1 MFNIYIYTYPICTF
15 ISILL
20 MSKQTLLLSSCL
32 TEGKFLCTVNWV
44 NILPYIFSLRW
55 TYLWITFLIRDDKWS
70 CSWPI
75 SWSKKCP
82 STILKMPIPSCLRTA
97 VWIFRSSIFSVLM
110 LVLLSITLLLKTT
123 SVALTIFSIAGDG
136 STNPPCCFQHVNFA
150 YTGYD
155 STVNAVGSIGS
166 RNNSFLH
173 FLQLIF
179 CMRFRII
186 NPAM

>member
-1 MFNIYIYTYPICTF
+1 
-15 ISILL
+15 
-20 MSKQTLLLSSCL
+20 MSKQDTFVEFMSYWRQIFVHCKLSEHFAIHFQSEVNISLDHLSHKRWQMILLLANLMIKEMSIHNS
-32 TEGKFLCTVNWV
+32 E
-44 NILPYIFSLRW
+44 
-55 TYLWITFLIRDDKWS
+55 
-70 CSWPI
+70 
-75 SWSKKCP
+75 
-82 STILKMPIPSCLRTA
+82 MPIPSCLRTA